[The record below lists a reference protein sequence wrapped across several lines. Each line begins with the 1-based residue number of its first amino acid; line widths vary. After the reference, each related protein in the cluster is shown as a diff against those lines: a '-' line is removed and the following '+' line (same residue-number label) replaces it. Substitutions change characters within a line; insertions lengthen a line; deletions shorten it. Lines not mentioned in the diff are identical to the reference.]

1 MIRVCYSMLLLM
13 VLSACANEQA
23 QPAMNAQQVNTPS
36 SGQNILACTGLPVAG
51 QECGLKLPKMVLAPG

>member
-1 MIRVCYSMLLLM
+1 MIRVCYSMLLLT

-23 QPAMNAQQVNTPS
+23 HPALNAQQNAPS

-51 QECGLKLPKMVLAPG
+51 QECGLKLPKMVMAPG